1 MPESSDARDLSL
13 FRGARLIAL
22 LPFGT
27 LVAFIVAV
35 LAIVLVACLSYR
47 AVESA
52 AGSARRVTHSLEV
65 MEQLQALLSTL
76 QDAETGQR
84 GFLLTGHEDYLV
96 PYTNAK
102 AALGGEFQTARRLMV
117 GSADQQLRRL
127 DTLERV
133 AAEKMQELDETV
145 ALRRSGDAAGALA
158 IVRSNRGKEAMERAR
173 TTIAEMQRDERGALA
188 ARQAEWLTAA
198 SVSSVWYWGDRAY
211 CWCSSAAP
219 R

>member
-1 MPESSDARDLSL
+1 M
-13 FRGARLIAL
+13 L

-52 AGSARRVTHSLEV
+52 ADSARRVTHSLEV

-76 QDAETGQR
+76 QHAETGQR

-96 PYTNAK
+96 PYTNSK

-117 GSADQQLRRL
+117 GRADQQLRRL

-133 AAEKMQELDETV
+133 ATERMEEPGNLCAEV
-145 ALRRSGDAAGALA
+145 RSGREG
-158 IVRSNRGKEAMERAR
+158 GG
-173 TTIAEMQRDERGALA
+173 T
-188 ARQAEWLTAA
+188 
-198 SVSSVWYWGDRAY
+198 
-211 CWCSSAAP
+211 
-219 R
+219 